1 MLAAGADVNQAKT
14 DGATPLFIA
23 AQNGHA
29 EVVAQLL
36 AAGADVNK
44 APTSGFYS
52 EATALYIAA
61 QYGHTEVVEQLIAHG
76 ADEASLTLEQQTQV
90 EQAIAEARAILIAR
104 NNRNSA
110 CALADIGQ
118 ELQRGQ

>member
-1 MLAAGADVNQAKT
+1 ML
-14 DGATPLFIA
+14 IR
-23 AQNGHA
+23 H
-29 EVVAQLL
+29 LL
-36 AAGADVNK
+36 AVFIQK
-44 APTSGFYS
+44 QHLIY
-52 EATALYIAA
+52 AA

-118 ELQRGQ
+118 ELQRVSIIQKPPM